1 MEILSIFVQNLR
13 NKANFNQISGMIR
26 EFWVENFYSIKER
39 QTLNFEAKG
48 NTDSFASVMVDDKV
62 RLNKIA
68 ILYGANAS
76 GKSNILYALQT
87 VFRLLITPKSTRNK
101 KIVCYYPFALAK
113 GEPTKMGLSF
123 YVNGIR
129 YDYEISYN
137 EDYILSETLNF
148 YPKGYKASF
157 YTREFVAESSAANIT
172 FGTSAE
178 IKKKAENTFVSNT
191 LNNHTVLS
199 TYAKVAFEEDITA
212 VSDLFAWI
220 TKSMHGINEYH
231 DPNETFAD
239 MMRKVDED
247 PKMKSFFLQMIKKAD
262 FNIVDFHYEDSVVL
276 QSGEKTKDIM
286 FTSVA
291 GKDSFDLKTINQS
304 GGTIAFLEKTRL
316 LYDMVYGNN
325 IFLFDEPENDLHYD
339 LFLFYLNAFL
349 YNSDKSQMIIA
360 SHLTSLLAEDLINE
374 QRDLIYFVE
383 KDFETATSSCKRAD
397 KYGLHKNQSLYNA
410 YKIGKLGAKPALGS
424 PFILNE

>member
-1 MEILSIFVQNLR
+1 
-13 NKANFNQISGMIR
+13 MIR

-48 NTDSFASVMVDDKV
+48 NTESFASVMVDDKV
-62 RLNKIA
+62 RLNKIV

-101 KIVCYYPFALAK
+101 KIVCYHPFALAK

-137 EDYILSETLNF
+137 EDYILSETFNF

-199 TYAKVAFEEDITA
+199 TYAKVAFGEDVKA

-220 TKSMHGINEYH
+220 TKSMHGINEYLFCKAQK
-231 DPNETFAD
+231 NEL
-239 MMRKVDED
+239 
-247 PKMKSFFLQMIKKAD
+247 SSL
-262 FNIVDFHYEDSVVL
+262 
-276 QSGEKTKDIM
+276 
-286 FTSVA
+286 
-291 GKDSFDLKTINQS
+291 
-304 GGTIAFLEKTRL
+304 TR
-316 LYDMVYGNN
+316 G
-325 IFLFDEPENDLHYD
+325 
-339 LFLFYLNAFL
+339 
-349 YNSDKSQMIIA
+349 
-360 SHLTSLLAEDLINE
+360 HL
-374 QRDLIYFVE
+374 
-383 KDFETATSSCKRAD
+383 
-397 KYGLHKNQSLYNA
+397 
-410 YKIGKLGAKPALGS
+410 
-424 PFILNE
+424 ILTT

>member
-101 KIVCYYPFALAK
+101 KIVCYHPFALAK

-157 YTREFVAESSAANIT
+157 Y
-172 FGTSAE
+172 
-178 IKKKAENTFVSNT
+178 NTFVSNT

>member
-1 MEILSIFVQNLR
+1 
-13 NKANFNQISGMIR
+13 MIR

-39 QTLNFEAKG
+39 QTLNFEAKS
-48 NTDSFASVMVDDKV
+48 NSDSFASVMVDDKV
-62 RLNKIA
+62 RLNKVA

-76 GKSNILYALQT
+76 GKSNMLYALQT
-87 VFRLLITPKSTRNK
+87 AFRLLITPKSTKGK
-101 KIVCYYPFALAK
+101 KIVCYHPFALAK
-113 GEPTKMGLSF
+113 GEPTSMGLSF
-123 YVNGIR
+123 YVNAVR

-137 EDYILSETLNF
+137 EDYIISETLYF
-148 YPKGYKASF
+148 YPNGYKALLYS
-157 YTREFVAESSAANIT
+157 REFISESAAAKIT
-172 FGTSAE
+172 FGIRAE
-178 IKKKAENTFVSNT
+178 IKKKAESIFVSNT

-199 TYAKVAFEEDITA
+199 TYAKVAFDEDVKA

-220 TKSMHGINEYH
+220 TKYMHGINEYH
-231 DPNETFAD
+231 DQNETFAD

-247 PKMKSFFLQMIKKAD
+247 PKMKQFFLQMIKKAD
-262 FNIVDFHYEDSVVL
+262 FNIVDFHYEDSVLL
-276 QSGEKTKDIM
+276 QSGEKTKDIF
-286 FTSVA
+286 FTSKA
-291 GKDSFDLKTINQS
+291 GQNSFDLKTINQS
-304 GGTIAFLEKTRL
+304 GGTIAFLEKTRI
-316 LYDMVYGNN
+316 LYDLVYGNN
-325 IFLFDEPENDLHYD
+325 IHLFDEPENDLHYD

-360 SHLTSLLAEDLINE
+360 SHLTSLLAEDMINE

-383 KDFETATSSCKRAD
+383 KDIETATSSCKRAD

>member
-1 MEILSIFVQNLR
+1 
-13 NKANFNQISGMIR
+13 MIR

-39 QTLNFEAKG
+39 QTLNFEAKS

-76 GKSNILYALQT
+76 GKSNMLFALQA
-87 VFRLLITPKSTRNK
+87 VFALLRFPQINRER
-101 KIVCYYPFALAK
+101 KIVCYHPFALAK
-113 GEPTKMGLSF
+113 GEPTNMGFSF
-123 YVNGIR
+123 YVNSVR
-129 YDYEISYN
+129 YDYEVSYN
-137 EDYILSETLNF
+137 ENYILSETLNF
-148 YPKGYKASF
+148 YPKGYKALF
-157 YTREFVAESSAANIT
+157 YSRKFVSESSAADIT
-172 FGTSAE
+172 FGSNAE
-178 IKKKAENTFVSNT
+178 IKRKAENIFISNT

-199 TYAKVAFEEDITA
+199 TYAKVAFEEDVKVI
-212 VSDLFAWI
+212 SDLFNWI
-220 TKSMHGINEYH
+220 TKSTHGINEYH
-231 DPNETFAD
+231 DPKETFAD
-239 MMRKVDED
+239 MMRKVGED

-262 FNIVDFHYEDSVVL
+262 FNIIDFHYEDSVLL
-276 QSGEKTKDIM
+276 QNGEKTKDIL
-286 FTSVA
+286 FTSAA
-291 GKDSFDLKTINQS
+291 GVDGFDLKTMNQS
-304 GGTIAFLEKTRL
+304 SGTIAFLEKTRL

>member
-1 MEILSIFVQNLR
+1 
-13 NKANFNQISGMIR
+13 MIR
-26 EFWVENFYSIKER
+26 EFWVENSYSINER

-87 VFRLLITPKSTRNK
+87 VFRLLVTPKSTRNK
-101 KIVCYYPFALAK
+101 KIVCYHPFALAK

-199 TYAKVAFEEDITA
+199 TYAKVAFDDTSEEMMIIIRVDKDDNVEVEVDGKQIETTNDEDSEAEED
-212 VSDLFAWI
+212 
-220 TKSMHGINEYH
+220 K
-231 DPNETFAD
+231 ETL
-239 MMRKVDED
+239 DE
-247 PKMKSFFLQMIKKAD
+247 SLT
-262 FNIVDFHYEDSVVL
+262 ES
-276 QSGEKTKDIM
+276 
-286 FTSVA
+286 
-291 GKDSFDLKTINQS
+291 
-304 GGTIAFLEKTRL
+304 
-316 LYDMVYGNN
+316 LYDKLVKA
-325 IFLFDEPENDLHYD
+325 FPELAETEELFKNSLHPYT
-339 LFLFYLNAFL
+339 
-349 YNSDKSQMIIA
+349 Q
-360 SHLTSLLAEDLINE
+360 SLLSAVPMPDPQI
-374 QRDLIYFVE
+374 E
-383 KDFETATSSCKRAD
+383 KQK
-397 KYGLHKNQSLYNA
+397 KLKLY
-410 YKIGKLGAKPALGS
+410 I
-424 PFILNE
+424 